1 MTKKTPGKQLL
12 NIEKHFVDNNPV
24 LLDAAKVFHEL
35 DQLEFDLGLIGADE
49 TTASQHSWW
58 PIISV
63 IGGSSQAS
71 SRFINQYLN
80 ANQSLAG
87 IQSSNHKFTVLQH
100 NSQNHAVTLPGAALD
115 LDHRLPFY
123 RISRKLEREI
133 QGEGKNVNAYLEL
146 KTVNNERLKGKLII
160 ESPNFGIEA
169 PVNPITKLLTRH
181 IVEIS
186 DLVLVFCDVFDSE
199 LHSLTGLSQSIAEQ
213 QDSNKF
219 VYVIDHATANAE
231 VIKSW
236 QKRLAELGIK
246 TGQFVVLS
254 SQANL
259 ADPQNKESMGIID
272 ERIENLN
279 HYRSYRIL
287 QALEQNIR
295 DVGEVVM
302 PEVKQAIE
310 LWKERAHFSSLLI
323 LGSIVMLMLFAE
335 IQMGFFAILFD
346 PIVGPLALVGLI
358 AFMAPLHITIS
369 KLQAKLIVGR
379 LEERQKELHLL
390 ENLAEWFEKS
400 LTNTHMLLP
409 INTPVGWNKKT
420 KLRLAKLSEKAKEL
434 VIALNDGFNVYEDR
448 LDNTSKILESESP
461 DAE

>member
-12 NIEKHFVDNNPV
+12 NIEKYFVNDNPV
-24 LLDAAKVFHEL
+24 LLQAAKVFHEL
-35 DQLEFDLGLIGADE
+35 DQLEFELGLIDADE
-49 TTASQHSWW
+49 TTASKHSWW
-58 PIISV
+58 PIISI
-63 IGGSSQAS
+63 IGGSSPAS

-100 NSQNHAVTLPGAALD
+100 NSQSHAVTLPGSALD

-123 RISRKLEREI
+123 QISRKIER
-133 QGEGKNVNAYLEL
+133 QMPGEGNNVNAYLEL
-146 KTVNNERLKGKLII
+146 KTVHNERLKGKLII
-160 ESPNFGIEA
+160 EAPKFGIEA

-199 LHSLTGLSQSIAEQ
+199 LHSLTELTQSIVDQ

-219 VYVIDHATANAE
+219 VYIIDNAAANAE
-231 VIKSW
+231 IIKAW

-254 SQANL
+254 SQAEL
-259 ADPQNKESMGIID
+259 SDPHNHESMEIID
-272 ERIENLN
+272 ERIKNLA

-287 QALEQNIR
+287 QSLEQNIR
-295 DVGEVVM
+295 DVGDVIM
-302 PEVKQAIE
+302 PEVTQAIAI
-310 LWKERAHFSSLLI
+310 WKERAHFSSLLV
-323 LGSIVMLMLFAE
+323 LGFIVTLMLFAE

-346 PIVGPLALVGLI
+346 PIVGPLALIGLV
-358 AFMAPLHITIS
+358 AFMAPLHIVIS

-379 LEERQKELHLL
+379 LDDRQKELHLM
-390 ENLAEWFEKS
+390 ENLSELFEKS
-400 LTNTHMLLP
+400 LTNAHMLLP
-409 INTPVGWNKKT
+409 IGTPVGWNKKT
-420 KLRLAKLSEKAKEL
+420 KARLAKLTEKTKEL

-448 LDNTSKILESESP
+448 PEGSSQISESENL
-461 DAE
+461 